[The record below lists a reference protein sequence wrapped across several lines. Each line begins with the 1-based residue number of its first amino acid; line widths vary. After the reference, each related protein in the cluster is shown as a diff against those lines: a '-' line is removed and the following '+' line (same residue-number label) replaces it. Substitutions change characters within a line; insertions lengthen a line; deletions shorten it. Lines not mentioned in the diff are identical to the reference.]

1 MALTRDFKETVM
13 ARIQKDTR
21 FRRAL
26 LAEAVE
32 TLLNGDLD
40 TGKAMLRDYINATV
54 GFEALAKELGK
65 DSKSVHRM
73 LGASGNPTAKNIF
86 TIVKILQV
94 DTDISLHVK
103 ANRHKAA

>member
-1 MALTRDFKETVM
+1 MQNNA
-13 ARIQKDTR
+13 R

-32 TLLNGDLD
+32 TLLEGDLD
-40 TGKAMLRDYINATV
+40 TGKALLRDYVNATI
-54 GFEALAKELGK
+54 GFETLAKEIGK

-73 LGASGNPTAKNIF
+73 LGSRGNPTAENIF
-86 TIVKILQV
+86 TIVKILQDV
-94 DTDISLHVK
+94 ADISLQVK

>member
-54 GFEALAKELGK
+54 GFEALAKEIGK
-65 DSKSVHRM
+65 DSKSIHRM
-73 LGASGNPTAKNIF
+73 LGSKGNPTAENIF